1 MGTAEQYLAERLEFA
16 LAVFEHRT
24 HVVCEE
30 IGLDVRSRC
39 DECPGCT
46 AIALE
51 FGLDS
56 DHVSEEIR
64 ERAAP
69 AVERKAADNVAV
81 LRVKPHVGI
90 VPRYLHL
97 GVTLRERCAP
107 EKQDESSIVRKF
119 GMVQKIRSL
128 EIPVSFSC
136 WTFCSS
142 FSVNSGWDEFCCD

>member
-81 LRVKPHVGI
+81 LRAHVGI
-90 VPRYLHL
+90 VPDTSILVSL
-97 GVTLRERCAP
+97 CANAGLP
-107 EKQDESSIVRKF
+107 KSRTNPP
-119 GMVQKIRSL
+119 L
-128 EIPVSFSC
+128 
-136 WTFCSS
+136 
-142 FSVNSGWDEFCCD
+142 